1 MCEKKKKHIC
11 LPSFCHLFLYSIEN
25 INKDLWRS
33 YWSKFSEVRIN
44 IFQIIVIVLDLFQTF
59 AIEINSSFRFEFFTI
74 RINTFKYKF
83 SKLCSILNLS
93 LVKYYSEENS
103 NGSSR
108 GNHILRVLLESFGRK
123 FENIHITRYRDFW
136 ILEYSSISNISILI
150 PNNNRFST
158 DLDRWAGYGLRRSC
172 VRWIN
177 FRTRSLAIRI
187 GVSDTSIRF
196 ATSTSS
202 IGIGPPS
209 TRYFTITRAVA
220 GSVARSTFLSMSSP
234 RRSSSTSWASWP
246 PTNSGTYRADL
257 FIHQRRRWKIF

>member
-1 MCEKKKKHIC
+1 M
-11 LPSFCHLFLYSIEN
+11 
-25 INKDLWRS
+25 
-33 YWSKFSEVRIN
+33 
-44 IFQIIVIVLDLFQTF
+44 Q
-59 AIEINSSFRFEFFTI
+59 I
-74 RINTFKYKF
+74 RIT
-83 SKLCSILNLS
+83 
-93 LVKYYSEENS
+93 
-103 NGSSR
+103 R
-108 GNHILRVLLESFGRK
+108 
-123 FENIHITRYRDFW
+123 ITRYRF
-136 ILEYSSISNISILI
+136 SNIRVFEYLREFSNITPKVMITVSII
-150 PNNNRFST
+150 FDSR

-209 TRYFTITRAVA
+209 TRYFTITRVVA

-246 PTNSGTYRADL
+246 PTNSGTNRVDL
-257 FIHQRRRWKIF
+257 FIHIIRGEVENILSRSDRIYPENILDENHLFICLLIDENILRWKIKKI